1 LNSASAFY
9 IPPYIIWLKFISYG
23 LGSQTKTALGRLA
36 ASLVLKQELLTALLT
51 HQVQSLSVS
60 QEFWS
65 PY

>member
-1 LNSASAFY
+1 
-9 IPPYIIWLKFISYG
+9 LKFISYG